1 MPSRIHLDGRSSLY
15 FLPLFLLGLAAI
27 RSGLIDDPERYRSSI
42 RRLMWWMLAGG
53 LSSIVV
59 GWVSWFYRGVSPS
72 MTLGKTVYEIHS
84 PTMMLAYACAIAP
97 SGYSPSR
104 AFSCHFR
111 LLEPHPQN
119 VARPE
124 VLVGMIATLLRVLP
138 ALRHILQSRPAP
150 RRLF

>member
-97 SGYSPSR
+97 PPLADR
-104 AFSCHFR
+104 
-111 LLEPHPQN
+111 
-119 VARPE
+119 
-124 VLVGMIATLLRVLP
+124 
-138 ALRHILQSRPAP
+138 
-150 RRLF
+150 